1 MQLRSSR
8 AVWKIQQSRVQAAPD
23 WKEGESMEATFAEAL
38 ASMKDLVS
46 EYQRYE
52 EASAEERGR
61 GEEEA

>member
-1 MQLRSSR
+1 
-8 AVWKIQQSRVQAAPD
+8 
-23 WKEGESMEATFAEAL
+23 MEATFAEAL

-52 EASAEERGR
+52 EASAEEGGG